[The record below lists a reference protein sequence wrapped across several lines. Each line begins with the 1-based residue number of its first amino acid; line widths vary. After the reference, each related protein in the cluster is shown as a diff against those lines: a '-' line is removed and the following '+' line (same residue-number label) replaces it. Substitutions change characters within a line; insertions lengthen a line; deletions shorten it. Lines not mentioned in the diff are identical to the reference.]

1 MNRYVRKLNCETI
14 FLDDEIMILNPDGF
28 TLTKISPV
36 GGFCWSLLS
45 VAHSTDSLS
54 AAVCEHYQGTDPSV
68 EQDISG
74 FLDDLLECELIEAA
88 D

>member
-14 FLDDEIMILNPDGF
+14 VLDDEIMILNPDGF

-45 VAHSTDSLS
+45 SAHSTSSLS
-54 AAVCEHYQGTDPSV
+54 AAVHEHYQGTDSSV

>member
-1 MNRYVRKLNCETI
+1 MHRYVRKQNCETI
-14 FLDDEIMILNPDGF
+14 MLDDEIMILNPTGL
-28 TLTKISPV
+28 TITKISPV

-45 VAHSTDSLS
+45 AVHSIDSLS
-54 AAVCEHYQGTDPSV
+54 AAVHAHYEGTDPSV